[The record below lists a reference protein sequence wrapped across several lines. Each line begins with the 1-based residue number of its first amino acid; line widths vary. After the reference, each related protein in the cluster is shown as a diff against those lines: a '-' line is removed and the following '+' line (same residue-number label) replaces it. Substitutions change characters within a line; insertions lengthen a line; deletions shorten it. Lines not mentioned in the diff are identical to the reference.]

1 MVKNQENNAVK
12 VSSLDALRKSISTG
26 EKSLSSGIES
36 FANAGCEANQKRPRN
51 IAFVCPTIPHPSEI
65 DLWNSVAGIMKAHA
79 TVITNTSEE
88 TAFREFEQECANEG
102 KSLHLELIA
111 LSTVTDN
118 RTFLA
123 GIDEHIKD
131 ADLVVAVGET
141 SLSTFQVSKAR
152 RQFRNRMVIWQ
163 TTPRPPEAT
172 LGARTNGMPNPDLAR
187 QKALR
192 REVMRSCDAI
202 LSFDKDSSTWAYLD
216 NVNAQRIRRVSRGIN
231 LKRFNSEMN
240 ATQRITL
247 REALGLPEADFI
259 FLQAG
264 PLELESGALDSVYA
278 FKSLLQS
285 HPSYLNNTKLVF
297 CGTGSSGADVRQAVV
312 DLQLDDHVFFL
323 NPNDPNTKQIIG
335 NQMANLLAIS
345 DAIIHNPLTAINGMA
360 NRNLDCTYDVL
371 CALAS
376 GLSVVSN
383 GNGWVGDFIA
393 RFYNIFSASNIHSQ
407 ARGMRECIEKQDK
420 LVSIKKQIQTAM
432 QNELELTRASRDIA
446 NVLQSILSTDVRYD
460 GKDTEGL
467 INTIEDLVKAQR
479 YLDAIQLISNA
490 FQDPSLSAANKA
502 TLFRLIG
509 DCFTKLGDLDNGSQ
523 NYLRALENDPYC
535 AKSLIGLG
543 TVALQRRQ
551 YNLAVP
557 HFQKAVSLTPKD
569 HLANL
574 GLSLAFEGLGE
585 LKQAVQ
591 WASRSCTLNIEDTA
605 AIYTLVRLAHE
616 LNEFTDAELVLSRYV
631 SLHPHDVNMTFAL
644 GGIAFQTGN
653 MDMATQLME
662 TILMLDPMN
671 TRAHGLL
678 AQIQR
683 KLDTRKQA

>member
-1 MVKNQENNAVK
+1 
-12 VSSLDALRKSISTG
+12 
-26 EKSLSSGIES
+26 
-36 FANAGCEANQKRPRN
+36 
-51 IAFVCPTIPHPSEI
+51 
-65 DLWNSVAGIMKAHA
+65 
-79 TVITNTSEE
+79 
-88 TAFREFEQECANEG
+88 
-102 KSLHLELIA
+102 
-111 LSTVTDN
+111 
-118 RTFLA
+118 
-123 GIDEHIKD
+123 
-131 ADLVVAVGET
+131 
-141 SLSTFQVSKAR
+141 
-152 RQFRNRMVIWQ
+152 
-163 TTPRPPEAT
+163 
-172 LGARTNGMPNPDLAR
+172 
-187 QKALR
+187 
-192 REVMRSCDAI
+192 
-202 LSFDKDSSTWAYLD
+202 
-216 NVNAQRIRRVSRGIN
+216 
-231 LKRFNSEMN
+231 
-240 ATQRITL
+240 
-247 REALGLPEADFI
+247 
-259 FLQAG
+259 
-264 PLELESGALDSVYA
+264 
-278 FKSLLQS
+278 
-285 HPSYLNNTKLVF
+285 
-297 CGTGSSGADVRQAVV
+297 
-312 DLQLDDHVFFL
+312 
-323 NPNDPNTKQIIG
+323 
-335 NQMANLLAIS
+335 MA
-345 DAIIHNPLTAINGMA
+345 
-360 NRNLDCTYDVL
+360 
-371 CALAS
+371 
-376 GLSVVSN
+376 
-383 GNGWVGDFIA
+383 
-393 RFYNIFSASNIHSQ
+393 
-407 ARGMRECIEKQDK
+407 
-420 LVSIKKQIQTAM
+420 SIKKQIQTAM
-432 QNELELTRASRDIA
+432 QSELELTKAARDIA
-446 NVLQSILSTDVRYD
+446 NVLHSILSTDVRYD

-591 WASRSCTLNIEDTA
+591 WASRSCSLNIEDTA

-616 LNEFTDAELVLSRYV
+616 LSEFTDAELVLSRYV

-653 MDMATQLME
+653 LDMATQLME

-671 TRAHGLL
+671 SRAHGLL